1 MPHYSERSKQRIKEC
16 HMDLQRL
23 FFEVIKHFDCTI
35 TEGHRSRE
43 KQDQYFS
50 EGLTQVKYPGSKHN
64 AIPSLAVDAT
74 PYPVD
79 YSDRERHTYF
89 AGMVLGI
96 ASQMG
101 IKIRWGGDWDRDT
114 EVDDNRFDDL
124 PHFELVE

>member
-16 HMDLQRL
+16 HMDIQRL
-23 FFEVIKHFDCTI
+23 FFELIKYFDCTI
-35 TEGHRSRE
+35 TEGHRGRE
-43 KQDQYFS
+43 KQNQYYE
-50 EGLTQVKYPGSKHN
+50 EGLTKVEYPGSKHN
-64 AIPSLAVDAT
+64 AIPSKAIDAT

-79 YSDRERHTYF
+79 YEDRERQTYF
-89 AGMVLGI
+89 AGMVLGV